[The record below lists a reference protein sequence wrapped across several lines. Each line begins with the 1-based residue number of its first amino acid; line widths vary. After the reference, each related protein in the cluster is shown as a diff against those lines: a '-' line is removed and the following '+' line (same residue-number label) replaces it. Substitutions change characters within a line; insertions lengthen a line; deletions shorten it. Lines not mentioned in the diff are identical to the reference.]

1 MTTKTTKSNLSQKF
15 SDVHQ
20 RIADACARS
29 GRAIDEVTLVAVSKT
44 IDSATVEK
52 AAHLEDGLACHIFG
66 ENRVQELVRKL
77 EVCPDQTFHMIG
89 TLQRNKVRQ
98 VVGKVALIH
107 SVDSQRL
114 LEAIDAQAQKLGI
127 VQDVLLQVN
136 VSGEGSKH
144 GLEPDEVTELL
155 DHAQALA
162 GVNIVG
168 LMTMAP
174 FVQAQDARPY
184 FRVLKKLGDAL
195 GLSELSMGMSNDYEV
210 AIEEGAT
217 LIRVGSALFH

>member
-1 MTTKTTKSNLSQKF
+1 
-15 SDVHQ
+15 
-20 RIADACARS
+20 
-29 GRAIDEVTLVAVSKT
+29 
-44 IDSATVEK
+44 
-52 AAHLEDGLACHIFG
+52 
-66 ENRVQELVRKL
+66 
-77 EVCPDQTFHMIG
+77 
-89 TLQRNKVRQ
+89 
-98 VVGKVALIH
+98 
-107 SVDSQRL
+107 L